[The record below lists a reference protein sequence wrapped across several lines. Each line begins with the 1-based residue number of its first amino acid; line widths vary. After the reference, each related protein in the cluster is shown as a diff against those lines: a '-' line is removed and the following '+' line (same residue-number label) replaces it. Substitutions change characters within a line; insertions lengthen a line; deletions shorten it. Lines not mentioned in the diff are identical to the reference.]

1 MDIIISMDVNATA
14 PAPSADSEAAEPQVA
29 ILFIGVSLF
38 LGMASRHL
46 LAGFLIP
53 YTVALLLLGIAL
65 GGLGGFLLS
74 LLQICLNKVSGSHV
88 CSSIFS
94 SGDRDL

>member
-1 MDIIISMDVNATA
+1 MDIIISMDVNATG
-14 PAPSADSEAAEPQVA
+14 PVRVSSGEETEAVEPQVA

-46 LAGFLIP
+46 LGGTVIP

-65 GGLGGFLLS
+65 GGLGDLLFS
-74 LLQICLNKVSGSHV
+74 LARHLPE
-88 CSSIFS
+88 
-94 SGDRDL
+94 

>member
-1 MDIIISMDVNATA
+1 MDIIISMDVTA
-14 PAPSADSEAAEPQVA
+14 PAMASAPSSGTGSETEQPQVA

-46 LAGFLIP
+46 LGGTVIP

-65 GGLGGFLLS
+65 GGLGEFLLS
-74 LLQICLNKVSGSHV
+74 LSKVLDSFV
-88 CSSIFS
+88 CSSVFLIW
-94 SGDRDL
+94 

>member
-1 MDIIISMDVNATA
+1 MDLLISMEVNATA
-14 PAPSADSEAAEPQVA
+14 PAPTESEAGEPQVA

-46 LAGFLIP
+46 LGGTVIP

-65 GGLGGFLLS
+65 GGLGALFLS
-74 LLQICLNKVSGSHV
+74 
-88 CSSIFS
+88 
-94 SGDRDL
+94 